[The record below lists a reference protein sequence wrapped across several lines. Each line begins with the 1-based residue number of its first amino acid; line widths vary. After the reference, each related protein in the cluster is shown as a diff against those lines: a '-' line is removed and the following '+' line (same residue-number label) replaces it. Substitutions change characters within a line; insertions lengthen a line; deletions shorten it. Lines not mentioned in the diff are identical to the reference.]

1 MPGVMRVVSAQL
13 VARFPYGMISIAF
26 LIFVV
31 RQTGSY
37 AAAGA
42 VLGALSVGSA
52 VSGPFTARLLGD
64 WGVRRVIMGTAILCS
79 LSITAMA
86 FIPMGVPA
94 LIILG
99 LIAGAAYPPV
109 QSAVRTLYPEWFPR
123 SSSVRCTP

>member
-1 MPGVMRVVSAQL
+1 MPGVLRVVASQL

-31 RQTGSY
+31 KHTGSY

-64 WGVRRVIMGTAILCS
+64 WGVRRVIMGTAIICS
-79 LSITAMA
+79 LAITAMA
-86 FIPMGVPA
+86 FIPMGVPE
-94 LIILG
+94 LVVLG

-109 QSAVRTLYPEWFPR
+109 QS
-123 SSSVRCTP
+123 